1 MSLAVATQFSF
12 NNSELSM
19 LPENSN
25 ASLNK
30 SLVPASKLIGLYIGS
45 PGLEFPEDG
54 LGRAPVRVY
63 FDHGSLVEFHEVSL
77 ILVFQIYSEMCFSE

>member
-1 MSLAVATQFSF
+1 MATQFSF

-19 LPENSN
+19 LPEESN

-45 PGLEFPEDG
+45 SGLEFPEDG
-54 LGRAPVRVY
+54 LGKAPVRVY
-63 FDHGSLVEFHEVSL
+63 FDHESLVQFHKVNF
-77 ILVFQIYSEMCFSE
+77 I

>member
-1 MSLAVATQFSF
+1 MATQFSF

-19 LPENSN
+19 LPEDSN

-45 PGLEFPEDG
+45 SGLEFQEDG
-54 LGRAPVRVY
+54 LGKAPVRVY
-63 FDHGSLVEFHEVSL
+63 FDHESLVQFHKVNC
-77 ILVFQIYSEMCFSE
+77 I